1 MSEMSRK
8 EFVSVHVTFGS
19 TKSSDKDETS
29 S

>member
-1 MSEMSRK
+1 MREMSIK
-8 EFVSVHVTFGS
+8 EFVSLHVTFGS

>member
-1 MSEMSRK
+1 MRQMSIK

-19 TKSSDKDETS
+19 IKSSDKDETS